1 MGGKQ
6 MRGWQVT
13 VSFARRLTA
22 ATAGAMAAGLA
33 VPAVAAAHAGGTVEY
48 RFPVPIWL
56 YALGGATA
64 VLASVPVAMWASD
77 RGTQFPD
84 DSRPRRNLYPWIR
97 PLHAGPI
104 LTAVAAVVLLD
115 VLFGGFRGVEEFAA
129 NPATIVFWVDL
140 WVGVG
145 ITSALLANLWD
156 FVSPLTAAG
165 RLLDRVLG
173 ERGLAL
179 EQYPARL
186 GVWPSA
192 GLLLGL
198 AWLELCWPHGSEPL
212 VLATLISLYW
222 VAQLAAM
229 AVFGAETWLARGEL
243 FTVFARTLGR
253 FAPLETYVDGAE
265 GACAA
270 ARCRDDDHGRIGCP
284 ACFRDAPA
292 DRRGVRWRGY
302 GAGIRREPPLEAGGS
317 AFVVALLATV
327 VFDGFSRTSTYI
339 TFVNWLSDRAGL
351 LARHSTL
358 LRTVVMLGVVAAFS
372 LLFLAVCA
380 LLARFETGGT
390 LAAARRYA
398 PTLIPIAGVYF
409 VAHYLTYLII
419 YSQFTWKVL
428 LDPLETDWVP
438 DIGVWSHLPS
448 GPVWW
453 TQVGV
458 IVAGHVVAVFEAHR
472 IARAAQPRAAQRRSV
487 AVHSPLTMLMIAYT
501 AVGLWVLGQS
511 ISG

>member
-1 MGGKQ
+1 V
-6 MRGWQVT
+6 RGWPGT
-13 VSFARRLTA
+13 SFRRRLTA
-22 ATAGAMAAGLA
+22 ATAGALVAGLA
-33 VPAVAAAHAGGTVEY
+33 VPAVAEAHAGGTIEY

-56 YALGGATA
+56 YALGGAVA
-64 VLASVPVAMWASD
+64 VLASVPVAVWASD
-77 RGTQFPD
+77 HGETSPRETR
-84 DSRPRRNLYPWIR
+84 SRRNLYPLIR
-97 PLHAGPI
+97 LLRAGPV
-104 LTAVAAVVLLD
+104 LTVLAAVVLVD
-115 VLFGGFRGVEEFAA
+115 VLFGGFLGVSEFAA

-145 ITSALLANLWD
+145 ITSTLLANLWD

-173 ERGLAL
+173 RRGLEL
-179 EQYPARL
+179 EQYPAWL
-186 GVWPSA
+186 GVWPSV

-198 AWLELCWPHGSEPL
+198 AWLELCCPRGSDPL
-212 VLATLISLYW
+212 ILATLIALYL
-222 VAQLAAM
+222 VAQLSAM

-243 FTVFARTLGR
+243 FTVFARTLSR
-253 FAPLETYVDGAE
+253 FAPLETYVVGGE
-265 GACAA
+265 GVCAA
-270 ARCRDDDHGRIGCP
+270 QRCEDDDHERVGCP
-284 ACFRDAPA
+284 ACFREAPA
-292 DRRGVRWRGY
+292 DRRGLRWRGY

-339 TFVNWLSDRAGL
+339 RFVNWLSDRSGL
-351 LARHSTL
+351 LADHSTL
-358 LRTVVMLGVVAAFS
+358 LRTVVMVGVVSAFS

-380 LLARFETGGT
+380 LLSRFDAGGT
-390 LAAARRYA
+390 QAAARRYA

-428 LDPLETDWVP
+428 IDPLETDWVP

-448 GPVWW
+448 GAVWW

-472 IARAAQPRAAQRRSV
+472 IARAAQPRVRQRRSV
-487 AVHSPLTMLMIAYT
+487 AVHSPLTMLMIGYT

>member
-1 MGGKQ
+1 
-6 MRGWQVT
+6 MRGWPGT
-13 VSFARRLTA
+13 SFTRRLTA
-22 ATAGAMAAGLA
+22 AIAGALVAGLA
-33 VPAVAAAHAGGTVEY
+33 VPAVAAAHAGGTIEY

-56 YALGGATA
+56 YALGGAVA
-64 VLASVPVAMWASD
+64 VLASVPVAVWASD
-77 RGTQFPD
+77 HGESSAGETR
-84 DSRPRRNLYPWIR
+84 SRRNLYPLLR
-97 PLHAGPI
+97 PLRAGPV
-104 LTAVAAVVLLD
+104 LTVLAAVVLAD
-115 VLFGGFRGVEEFAA
+115 VLFGGFRGSSEFAA

-145 ITSALLANLWD
+145 ITSTVLANVWD

-173 ERGLAL
+173 RRGLAL
-179 EQYPARL
+179 EQYPAWV
-186 GVWPSA
+186 GVWPSV

-198 AWLELCWPHGSEPL
+198 AWLELCWPHGSDPV
-212 VLATLISLYW
+212 VLATLIAVYF
-222 VAQLAAM
+222 VAQLAGM

-243 FTVFARTLGR
+243 FTVFARTLSR
-253 FAPLETYVDGAE
+253 FAPLETYVVGAE

-270 ARCRDDDHGRIGCP
+270 QRCEDDDHERVGCP

-292 DRRGVRWRGY
+292 DRRGLRRRGY

-339 TFVNWLSDRAGL
+339 RFVNWLSERSGL
-351 LARHSTL
+351 LADHSTL
-358 LRTVVMLGVVAAFS
+358 LRTVVMLGVVSAFS
-372 LLFLAVCA
+372 LLFLAVCV
-380 LLARFETGGT
+380 LLSRFDAGGT

-428 LDPLETDWVP
+428 IDPLETDWVP

-448 GPVWW
+448 GAVWW

-472 IARAAQPRAAQRRSV
+472 IARTAQPRVRQRRSV
-487 AVHSPLTMLMIAYT
+487 AVHSPLTMLMIGYT